1 MRASRYLCHELRNP
15 LLGVRGSLELLLL
28 DHSESLPAD
37 AMQDV
42 RAASRNAEVMHRV
55 LDDVLDQ
62 RRIIAGTVDVR
73 PRKSDVRVLLRD
85 IGNQMRAYVGGRAI
99 RRWPCAVG
107 CMPRTSPWLVTTRYL
122 APRSRIELRVD
133 PVVPPA
139 AMVDVTRVRQI
150 LANAVHNAC
159 RATPNGAV
167 LARLSVMDALAGPL
181 VPRGSVRR
189 LSGKSL
195 SPRRVSRM
203 SPNVTRYLVWDITNE
218 GVCDARAACAW
229 LCVCVCVCVR
239 WCAGGCPLT

>member
-1 MRASRYLCHELRNP
+1 
-15 LLGVRGSLELLLL
+15 
-28 DHSESLPAD
+28 
-37 AMQDV
+37 
-42 RAASRNAEVMHRV
+42 MHRV

-139 AMVDVTRVRQI
+139 AMVNVTRVRQI
-150 LANAVHNAC
+150 LANVQEKLQEILIQELINHKRTWQHIHAPKFRFC
-159 RATPNGAV
+159 YE
-167 LARLSVMDALAGPL
+167 RLINKNTSNYCW
-181 VPRGSVRR
+181 R
-189 LSGKSL
+189 
-195 SPRRVSRM
+195 
-203 SPNVTRYLVWDITNE
+203 T
-218 GVCDARAACAW
+218 
-229 LCVCVCVCVR
+229 
-239 WCAGGCPLT
+239 